1 MNSHCGICD
10 IETQCGYEYK
20 PCDCCNYRKFKPIP
34 EIEEMKQC
42 PSCGGFCKKS
52 GCERTSIER
61 ELDTA
66 FGLAS
71 CQGDMDAIKEA
82 HQEIAGLRMALAQAE
97 TLIERISSHRA
108 ILRDSAIDV
117 IAWCDKTE
125 SGDSLWCVDRLRHAI
140 AVTKEVGADSTAV
153 YL

>member
-1 MNSHCGICD
+1 MNGRC
-10 IETQCGYEYK
+10 ETCKMEESCGYEYK
-20 PCDCCNYRKFKPIP
+20 PCECRDYLKYKPKP
-34 EIEEMKQC
+34 VEQRHQC
-42 PSCGGFCKKS
+42 KSCGGFCKKS
-52 GCERTSIER
+52 GCERKSIER

-71 CQGDMDAIKEA
+71 CQGDMDSIKEA
-82 HQEIAGLRMALAQAE
+82 HQEVAGLRMALAQAE
-97 TLIERISSHRA
+97 TMIERISSHRA

-140 AVTKEVGADSTAV
+140 AVTKEVGADTTGDKP
-153 YL
+153 